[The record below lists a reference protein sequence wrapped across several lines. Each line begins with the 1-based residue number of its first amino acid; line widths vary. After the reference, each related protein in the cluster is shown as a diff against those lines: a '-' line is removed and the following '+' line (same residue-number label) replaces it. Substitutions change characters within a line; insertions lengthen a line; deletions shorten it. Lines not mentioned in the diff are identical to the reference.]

1 MRRKTDRD
9 ILKEN
14 TWLICASCALIVLGI
29 LIGLWPYIFPEPDY
43 DALEEREVTIQALR
57 HFSTAENFPCIFAGI
72 ILY

>member
-29 LIGLWPYIFPEPDY
+29 LIGLGRKVNP
-43 DALEEREVTIQALR
+43 LR
-57 HFSTAENFPCIFAGI
+57 SGTVAVPAAENFPCIFAGI

>member
-14 TWLICASCALIVLGI
+14 TWLICASCVLIVLGI
-29 LIGLWPYIFPEPDY
+29 LIGLGRKVNPFRSGTAAVP
-43 DALEEREVTIQALR
+43 A
-57 HFSTAENFPCIFAGI
+57 AENFPCIFGGI